1 MGSRIDGSSDFTGLP
16 PRGRKDPH
24 SGAVLDLVLLDEAI
38 SLPEEADTDGAA
50 ALDLLLSSFLRILV
64 AREIPREFDG
74 AHLRMNSSRD
84 SKEEAVCSTSGG
96 AALVSLSTIG
106 NSSEDATL

>member
-50 ALDLLLSSFLRILV
+50 ALDLLLFRILV

-106 NSSEDATL
+106 NSSEGATL